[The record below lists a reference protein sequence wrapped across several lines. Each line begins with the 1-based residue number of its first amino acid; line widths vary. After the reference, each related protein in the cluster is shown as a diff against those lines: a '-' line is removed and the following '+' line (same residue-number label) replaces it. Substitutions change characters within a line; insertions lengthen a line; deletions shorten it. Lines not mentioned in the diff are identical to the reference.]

1 MGKYDDIIDLPHH
14 VSDKHLQMSIYNR
27 AAQFAPFAALT
38 GYDDAICE
46 TARITDRKLELDE
59 YEKERIE
66 RILQYINENI
76 EDIQEIKVTYF
87 VPDSKKTGGAYI
99 DYIGRIRRID
109 DVFHKLI
116 MIDGKTI
123 NIDDIL
129 EMNGEWLEMIDFD
142 E

>member
-1 MGKYDDIIDLPHH
+1 MSKYDDIIDLPHH
-14 VSDKHLQMSIYNR
+14 VSDKHSQMNIYNR

-59 YEKERIE
+59 YEKERID

-87 VPDSKKTGGAYI
+87 VPDSKKKGGAYI

-116 MIDGKTI
+116 MIDGTEI
-123 NIDDIL
+123 LIADVLDIK
-129 EMNGEWLEMIDFD
+129 GEQIKLMD
-142 E
+142 